1 MKYTFTKENGQQT
14 TVEIPEKIITQHKK
28 DLGCTTKEA
37 IELYLF
43 DEGYISNPTVDE
55 LTQKAKENK
64 NNLGAGKGK
73 TRKAPNRK
81 PDMTKRAIIEFL
93 KASLEE
99 NATIN
104 FENIEVK
111 NIERVIS
118 FSIGDDNYE
127 LTLSK
132 KRAPK
137 K

>member
-14 TVEIPEKIITQHKK
+14 TVEIPEKVITQHKK

-55 LTQKAKENK
+55 LTQKAKEHK
-64 NNLGAGKGK
+64 NNLGAAKGK
-73 TRKAPNRK
+73 TRKAPTRK
-81 PDMTKRAIIEFL
+81 PDMVKREIVEYL
-93 KASLEE
+93 KNVLESNE
-99 NATIN
+99 NIG

-111 NIERVIS
+111 NIERIIA

>member
-43 DEGYISNPTVDE
+43 DEGYISDPTVDE

-64 NNLGAGKGK
+64 NNLGAAKGK
-73 TRKAPNRK
+73 TRKAPTRK
-81 PDMTKRAIIEFL
+81 PDMVKREIVEYL
-93 KASLEE
+93 KYVLESNE
-99 NATIN
+99 NIG

-111 NIERVIS
+111 NIERIIA

>member
-43 DEGYISNPTVDE
+43 DEGYISDPTVDE
-55 LTQKAKENK
+55 LTQKAKKNK

-73 TRKAPNRK
+73 TRKTPTRK
-81 PDMTKRAIIEFL
+81 PDMVKREIVEYL
-93 KASLEE
+93 KNVLESNE
-99 NATIN
+99 NIG

-111 NIERVIS
+111 NIERIIA